1 MKKTFIITLCLLMTL
16 LALHTSVFATNDT
29 KVVDNADILTES
41 QVANLEKEARSLVAE
56 HSMDV
61 VILTVLGTNGEDIMD
76 LADDYF
82 DYNGYGIGSKDSGV
96 ILVLDMSGRE
106 WWLSTCGD
114 TIDALTDYGQ
124 EKLMDEVIPY
134 FSDGNYYDGFRT
146 YLAQLDVYFDA
157 YERGEPID
165 RGTNYFLIV
174 AVALVVGALV
184 GWITILVMKSGMKT
198 TRPQS
203 GASEYIE
210 EGSFQLVGQRD
221 IYLYSHTSKVKKAES
236 SSSGSSTHRSSSGR
250 SHGGSG
256 GRF

>member
-1 MKKTFIITLCLLMTL
+1 MKKTFIITLCLIMIL
-16 LALHTSVFATNDT
+16 LALHTSVFAANDA
-29 KVVDNADILTES
+29 KVVDDADILT
-41 QVANLEKEARSLVAE
+41 QTQIADLEKEAQALVKE

-61 VILTVLGTNGEDIMD
+61 VILTVRGTNGKDIMEY
-76 LADDYF
+76 ADDYF
-82 DYNGYGIGSKDSGV
+82 DDNGYGIGSKASGV

-124 EKLMDEVIPY
+124 EKLMDEVVPY
-134 FSDGNYYDGFRT
+134 FSDGDYYGGFHT
-146 YLAQLDVYFDA
+146 YLGQLDVYFDA

-165 RGTNYFLIV
+165 RGTNYFLVI

-203 GASEYIE
+203 GASEYIK
-210 EGSFQLVGQRD
+210 EGSFKLVRQRD

-256 GRF
+256 GKF